1 MLVVIVDGAVN
12 FFKRRK
18 YNIENGKNT
27 SKNLLLELEKL
38 NSEINDIK
46 QKFNVTTNQK
56 FNENNLASVCN
67 LNTLPEEM
75 TTEEKFYK
83 QYLVASDAK
92 KTFIEENNLTGI
104 AAFEEW
110 KIPEKIKNIVS
121 YIGLALLMALAVGI
135 LIKDIIGLF

>member
-1 MLVVIVDGAVN
+1 MKNKINNKFGGEKFD
-12 FFKRRK
+12 
-18 YNIENGKNT
+18 ENH
-27 SKNLLLELEKL
+27 
-38 NSEINDIK
+38 
-46 QKFNVTTNQK
+46 
-56 FNENNLASVCN
+56 LASVCN
-67 LNTLPEEM
+67 LNKLPEEM

-110 KIPEKIKNIVS
+110 TIPEKIKDIVS

-135 LIKDIIGLF
+135 LIKGIIG